1 MLDEEQQPEE
11 EQQNEEQPKEEEEE
25 EPWTPPG
32 MHHHKLAC
40 SRLAEKHA
48 QIRSL
53 NGPSQCMHGHM
64 NMPRVE
70 CMHS

>member
-1 MLDEEQQPEE
+1 MKSSQKRGGGGALDTSR
-11 EQQNEEQPKEEEEE
+11 NA
-25 EPWTPPG
+25 PPY
-32 MHHHKLAC
+32 KLAC